1 MPHRNKIQ
9 DSEPHFIINP
19 SARTITN
26 SSADNNIIVQ
36 YDHNSE
42 RFTFEI
48 PRYVDGHDM
57 SECIENGEVRVNYRN
72 SASTGLSKN
81 DGVYVCNDLAVSTD
95 DEDIVTF
102 SWLLSSAA
110 TQYIGYLY
118 FSVQFICFD
127 GDNIA
132 YSWNTGIYKDITI
145 VESINNVEEAVVSD
159 SFKELTDL
167 IRNAKETLGSVE
179 SAISNANTAAD
190 TARASAHYI
199 EKADGGRFQILDGER
214 NVIDTVDV
222 FTNTDKWEIANEVL
236 SHFIDVSG
244 EWTISFTVGD
254 SHYTALYGMTWYEWV
269 NSAFNTDG
277 FTCIGDNDTVRNP
290 DNYEFGDDEDRTVYG
305 YFPIMP
311 DMAYFIYEV

>member
-81 DGVYVCNDLAVSTD
+81 DGVYVCDDLAVSTD

-145 VESINNVEEAVVSD
+145 VESINNIEEAVASD

-167 IRNAKETLGSVE
+167 IRNARETLGSVE
-179 SAISNANTAAD
+179 SSISTANDAAD
-190 TARASAHYI
+190 AARASTHYI
-199 EKADGGRFQILDGER
+199 ENIGGGRFQTLDGER

-222 FTNTDKWEIANEVL
+222 FTDADKRELVNEVL
-236 SHFIDVSG
+236 SHFTDVSVG
-244 EWTISFTVGD
+244 WQTITFKIGIYEFT
-254 SHYTALYGMTWYEWV
+254 AIEGMTWREWCQTDYSNYEYGKFDCTSDGDWV
-269 NSAFNTDG
+269 VSEG
-277 FTCIGDNDTVRNP
+277 LEVRYNDTAVIGSDVITPNAE
-290 DNYEFGDDEDRTVYG
+290 YTW
-305 YFPIMP
+305 
-311 DMAYFIYEV
+311 